1 MGIVGVAN
9 AAEAAK
15 AAEAIKLGSQAMTIG
30 WIAIVFI
37 GALAA
42 IVLIKILTDKI
53 DLTYVI
59 SEEDGSASL
68 SRFQFLVFTFVIAA
82 SFIMVAIHTGKL
94 PEVPTGVWGLLGIS
108 GGSYVVSKGIQ
119 MSNGAKPP
127 AAQGGATPP
136 AQPGTAPTTTPG
148 TPPQSGAG

>member
-1 MGIVGVAN
+1 MGIVGAAN
-9 AAEAAK
+9 AAEAVK
-15 AAEAIKLGSQAMTIG
+15 AAEAIKLGSQAMTAG
-30 WIAIVFI
+30 WIAIVFL

-42 IVLIKILTDKI
+42 IVLYMIMKNKI
-53 DLTYVI
+53 DLTFVI

-82 SFIMVAIHTGKL
+82 SFIMVVIHTGEL
-94 PEVPTGVWGLLGIS
+94 PNVPAGVWGLLGIS
-108 GGSYVVSKGIQ
+108 GSSYVVSKGIQ

-127 AAQGGATPP
+127 AAQGGTTPP
-136 AQPGTAPTTTPG
+136 AQSGATPTSKPD